1 MPSIKDF
8 ISKERL
14 NPKLMSEL
22 ERIDEEEEKCFKKDI
37 IKSMTLEN
45 LKLYVLLVMVLKL
58 TF

>member
-22 ERIDEEEEKCFKKDI
+22 ERIDEEEKCFKKDI

-45 LKLYVLLVMVLKL
+45 LKLYVLLVMVLEL